1 MKNKIGVI
9 TLGCPKNTADTESLL
24 AELPANFEIANV
36 EDSKLVLLNTCAFLK
51 SSRAEVF
58 KNLDSLKDKKVILV
72 GCLSGELRQE
82 IFKQYPQ
89 LCAVVSGK
97 HYDSIAQIIKDV
109 NKGKKIYAVS
119 KEPMQYLDMPGKML
133 ITPRSYA
140 YVKIAEGCDNRCS
153 FCLIPKLKGRY
164 RSRPMLSIVTE
175 IKELLNLG
183 VKEIILVAQDCG
195 YYGMDLYGKKSLVEL
210 LRKITAI
217 NQDFWLRVLYV
228 YPERIDD
235 ELLNLMAKNT
245 KICKYLDNPLQHG
258 DAEILKNMKRPYIVE
273 KTIEKIN
280 HIRKIIP
287 NITFR
292 TSLIVGFP
300 GETEKSFK
308 NLEKFVKQISFD
320 HVGAFEYSQEE
331 NTEAGIMTDQLSLKV
346 KKERRKKLMILQ
358 QKISYANAKKIIGKQ
373 IKVLVENY
381 DPKKKIYIGRS
392 QRFSP
397 EIDGNILLK
406 SKQPLELNSFY
417 KAKITKALPYDLEGE
432 II

>member
-245 KICKYLDNPLQHG
+245 KICKYLDIPLQHG

>member
-1 MKNKIGVI
+1 
-9 TLGCPKNTADTESLL
+9 
-24 AELPANFEIANV
+24 
-36 EDSKLVLLNTCAFLK
+36 
-51 SSRAEVF
+51 
-58 KNLDSLKDKKVILV
+58 
-72 GCLSGELRQE
+72 
-82 IFKQYPQ
+82 
-89 LCAVVSGK
+89 
-97 HYDSIAQIIKDV
+97 
-109 NKGKKIYAVS
+109 
-119 KEPMQYLDMPGKML
+119 ML

-245 KICKYLDNPLQHG
+245 KICKYLDIPLQHG